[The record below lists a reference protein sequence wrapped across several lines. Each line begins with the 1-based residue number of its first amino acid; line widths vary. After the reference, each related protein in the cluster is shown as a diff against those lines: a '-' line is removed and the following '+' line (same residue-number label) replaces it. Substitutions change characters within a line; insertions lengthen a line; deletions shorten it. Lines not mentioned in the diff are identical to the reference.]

1 MSGKEMGGKDANED
15 GDVMIEYHRYRCCS
29 ADEMACV
36 FYRCLLLVCSQ
47 KWTCYDEEFLSLHL
61 A

>member
-1 MSGKEMGGKDANED
+1 MGGKDANED